1 MKPSYKGKQPSK
13 AEDDDYTYTFI
24 GWDKELVAVSED
36 ATYTAVFDKTAKNPT
51 TTDEGGKE
59 SGGCGSSISVG
70 FVSLM
75 MIGMAGAFAFR
86 KKHD

>member
-1 MKPSYKGKQPSK
+1 M
-13 AEDDDYTYTFI
+13 
-24 GWDKELVAVSED
+24 
-36 ATYTAVFDKTAKNPT
+36 TYTAVFEKTAKNAA
-51 TTDEGGKE
+51 TDDKTEE
-59 SGGCGSSISVG
+59 ASGCGSSISVG